1 MLLQLLGYDQ
11 QYVSKPRYDFQHY
24 PKSQQLLLGHQTNL
38 KLQTEKTLI
47 GYFPI
52 VFQFQINLGH
62 ILQNDQQLGV
72 ATLQTS
78 PRYAEHVH
86 YF

>member
-1 MLLQLLGYDQ
+1 MSLQLLVYDQ
-11 QYVSKPRYDFQHY
+11 QYALKPKYDFQHY
-24 PKSQQLLLGHQTNL
+24 PKSQLLLLDLQTNL

-62 ILQNDQQLGV
+62 ILQNDLQLGV

-78 PRYAEHVH
+78 PRYEEHVH